1 MNAKSALSNPTGA
14 GQAAGRCETGAAG
27 RGTAGAGSSSP
38 APAGSPVQASGRPHV
53 WEAANVLPPIPRK
66 PSPFADACDTLRR
79 ALDAGTPIEEI
90 TLDDSTLPHLPNPPQ
105 ASWMVSDQI
114 ELFVSLGD
122 EVLRLDREQSE
133 HLSWVLNDG
142 LNPDGPPRSDSFVQ
156 WALSSEGTLSFRG
169 EWDLIHFDARETD
182 RIAKTLYALLSLSH

>member
-14 GQAAGRCETGAAG
+14 GHAAGRCETGAAG

-38 APAGSPVQASGRPHV
+38 APAGSPVLASGRPHV

-90 TLDDSTLPHLPNPPQ
+90 TLDDSTLPQLPEPAQ

-122 EVLRLDREQSE
+122 EVLRLDREQSRYLCE
-133 HLSWVLNDG
+133 VLNTG
-142 LNPDGPPRSDSFVQ
+142 LCSFMPDGGIPVQ
-156 WALSSEGTLSFRG
+156 WAVSSEGMLSFRG
-169 EWDLIHFDARETD
+169 EWDLLLFNRHETA
-182 RIAKTLYALLSLSH
+182 RIAHVLHALFTAE